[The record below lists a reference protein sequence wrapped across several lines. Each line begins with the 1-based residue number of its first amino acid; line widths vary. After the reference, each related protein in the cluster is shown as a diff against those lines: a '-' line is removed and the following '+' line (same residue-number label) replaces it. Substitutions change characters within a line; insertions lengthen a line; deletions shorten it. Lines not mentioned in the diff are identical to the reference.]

1 MRIPKE
7 VVEEIRQ
14 RNDIVDVISGYVNL
28 KRAGS
33 NYNGL
38 CPFHNEKTPSFTV
51 FPATQTFYCFGCSE
65 SGDAISFVMKSENL
79 EYVAAV
85 ESLAK
90 RAGINISKEYGEDD
104 TSKRR
109 RRILQMNL
117 EAAKYFR
124 ACLFDEN
131 IGKVGMDYL
140 HGARKLSIPV
150 IKHFGLGFAPNGFGG
165 LTDHLHKKGFTD
177 DELIEGFL
185 CGKSQKTGRT
195 YDYFRN
201 RVIFPIIDTTG
212 NVIGFG
218 GRVMDDS
225 KPKYL
230 NTSDT
235 PAFKKSRNLFAL
247 NYARH
252 NCSEKMILCE
262 GYMDVIALHA
272 AGFENAVATLGTA
285 LTNEQ
290 ARMMAKYT
298 KQVLIAYDSDE
309 AGQRAA
315 NRAVQMLSEVGLD
328 VRILKMN
335 GAKDPDEY
343 IKSYG
348 ADTFRKLLGE
358 GRTGFEFKM
367 DNLLAKYDINIPDQK
382 IKAASEM
389 CGFISEVWS
398 DVERDVYISAAA
410 TKLGISRD
418 GIKNDVTR
426 LRKSRMNEYK
436 RKTSNDAKLGAMN
449 IGDKVNPDAAKNI
462 RANAAEEAVMGLIL
476 MYPEYRAGVISGKFK
491 LSADDFVSE
500 FNRRAFEK
508 IMELEREDSYAF
520 SVLGEFFNTSEI
532 SRLGMMEMKRRSLTE
547 NGVHVFEQ
555 SIEALKKEKMLA
567 ANSENDTS
575 LDAIQKILAA
585 KREKMNK

>member
-85 ESLAK
+85 ETLAK
-90 RAGINISKEYGEDD
+90 RSGISISKEYGEDD

-124 ACLFDEN
+124 ACLFDEK
-131 IGKVGMDYL
+131 IGKIGMDYL
-140 HGARKLSIPV
+140 HGRRGLSPSV
-150 IKHFGLGFAPNGFGG
+150 IKHFGLGYAPEGFGG
-165 LTDHLHKKGFTD
+165 LTDHLRKRGFT
-177 DELIEGFL
+177 EAEMIEGFL
-185 CGKSQKTGRT
+185 CGKSQKTGRA

-252 NCSEKMILCE
+252 NCAEKIILCE

-272 AGFENAVATLGTA
+272 AGFENAVATLGTS

-315 NRAVQMLSEVGLD
+315 NRAVAMLSEVGLD
-328 VRILKMN
+328 VRILKMK

-343 IKSYG
+343 IKTYG
-348 ADTFRKLLGE
+348 ADSFRKILGE
-358 GRTGFEFKM
+358 GRTGFEYKM
-367 DNLLAKYDINIPDQK
+367 DNLLLKYDLTLADQK

-389 CGFISEVWS
+389 CEYIAEVWS
-398 DVERDVYISAAA
+398 DVERDVYIGAVSA
-410 TKLGISRD
+410 KLGISRD
-418 GIKNDVTR
+418 GLKNDVAR
-426 LRKSRMNEYK
+426 LRAGKIGEHK
-436 RKTSNDAKLGAMN
+436 RNISKNAKLGAMS

-462 RANAAEEAVMGLIL
+462 RANAAEEAVMGLLL
-476 MYPEYRAGVISGKFK
+476 MFPEYRANVISGKIE
-491 LSADDFVSE
+491 LSPDDFVSE

-508 IMELEREDSYAF
+508 IMELEREDGYAF
-520 SVLGEFFNTSEI
+520 SVLGEFFNTNEI
-532 SRLGMMEMKRRSLTE
+532 SRLGQMEMKRRSLTE
-547 NGVHVFEQ
+547 NGIEVLRQ
-555 SIEALKKEKMLA
+555 SIEALKKEKALKSDA
-567 ANSENDTS
+567 GDDSV
-575 LDAIQKILAA
+575 DAIQKILQA
-585 KREKMNK
+585 KREKLK

>member
-14 RNDIVDVISGYVNL
+14 RNDIVDVISGYVTL

-51 FPATQTFYCFGCSE
+51 FPATQSYYCFGCSE
-65 SGDAISFVMKSENL
+65 GGDAISFVMRSENL
-79 EYVAAV
+79 EYAAAV

-90 RAGINISKEYGEDD
+90 RSGITISKEYGEDD
-104 TSKRR
+104 SAKKR
-109 RRILQMNL
+109 RRILDMNL

-124 ACLFDEN
+124 ACLFDEKL
-131 IGKVGMDYL
+131 GKIGMDYL
-140 HGARKLSIPV
+140 NKKRNLSIPV
-150 IKHFGLGFAPNGFGG
+150 IKHFGLGFAPDSFGG
-165 LTDHLHKKGFTD
+165 LKDHLRKKGFTD
-177 DELIEGFL
+177 AEMIEGFL
-185 CGKSQKTGRT
+185 CGRSQKTGGT

-252 NCSEKMILCE
+252 SCSEKIILCE

-285 LTNEQ
+285 LTSEQ

-315 NRAVQMLSEVGLD
+315 NRAVRMFSEVGLD
-328 VRILKMN
+328 VRILKMS

-348 ADTFRKLLGE
+348 PDTFRKLLGE
-358 GRTGFEFKM
+358 GRTGFEYKM
-367 DNLLAKYDINIPDQK
+367 DNLLLKYDISIPDQK
-382 IKAASEM
+382 IKAAAEM
-389 CGFISEVWS
+389 CEHIAEVWS

-410 TKLGISRD
+410 TKLGISRE
-418 GIKNDVTR
+418 GIKNDV
-426 LRKSRMNEYK
+426 SRIRRNKINEYK
-436 RKTSNDAKLGAMN
+436 KKTSNDAKLGAMN

-462 RANAAEEAVMGLIL
+462 RANAAEEAVIGLLL
-476 MYPEYRAGVISGKFK
+476 MFPEYRAGVISGKFS
-491 LSADDFVSE
+491 LCADDFVSE
-500 FNRRAFEK
+500 FNRRAFETV
-508 IMELEREDSYAF
+508 IQLEGEDSYAF

-532 SRLGMMEMKRRSLTE
+532 SRLSTMELKRRSLTE
-547 NGVHVFEQ
+547 NGPKVFSE
-555 SIEALKKEKMLA
+555 SIEALKREKSIHEKRD
-567 ANSENDTS
+567 SEDS
-575 LDAIQKILAA
+575 ISAIQRILAE
-585 KREKMNK
+585 KRNKMKQ

>member
-7 VVEEIRQ
+7 VVEEIRT
-14 RNDIVDVISGYVNL
+14 RNDIVDVISSYVNL

-104 TSKRR
+104 TSRRR

-140 HGARKLSIPV
+140 NGARNLSIPV

-177 DELIEGFL
+177 AELIEGFL

-252 NCSEKMILCE
+252 NCAEKMILCE

-315 NRAVQMLSEVGLD
+315 NRAVQMLSEVGVD
-328 VRILKMN
+328 VRILKMR

-343 IKSYG
+343 IKKYG
-348 ADTFRKLLGE
+348 ADSFRKILGE

-367 DNLLAKYDINIPDQK
+367 DNLISKYDLALADQK
-382 IKAASEM
+382 IKAAAEM
-389 CGFISEVWS
+389 CEYISEVWS

-410 TKLGISRD
+410 AKFGISRD
-418 GIKNDVTR
+418 GVKNDVAR
-426 LRKSRMNEYK
+426 LRASKIKEHK
-436 RKTSNDAKLGAMN
+436 REISKNAKLDAMG
-449 IGDKVNPDAAKNI
+449 IGDRINPDAAKNI
-462 RANAAEEAVMGLIL
+462 RANAAEEAVMGLLLIF
-476 MYPEYRAGVISGKFK
+476 PEYREGVISGKFA
-491 LSADDFVSE
+491 LSSDDFVSE

-508 IMELEREDSYAF
+508 IMELEREDGYAF
-520 SVLGEFFNTSEI
+520 SVLGEFFNTNEI
-532 SRLGMMEMKRRSLTE
+532 SRLGQMEMKRRSLTE
-547 NGVHVFEQ
+547 NGVQVFEQ
-555 SIEALKKEKMLA
+555 SIEALKREKALK
-567 ANSENDTS
+567 SDDGGGDSVDE
-575 LDAIQKILAA
+575 IQKILRA

>member
-14 RNDIVDVISGYVNL
+14 RNDIVDVISGYVTL

-51 FPATQTFYCFGCSE
+51 FPATQSYYCFGCSE
-65 SGDAISFVMKSENL
+65 GGDAISFVMRSENL
-79 EYVAAV
+79 EYAAAV

-90 RAGINISKEYGEDD
+90 RSGITISKEYGEDD
-104 TSKRR
+104 SAKKR
-109 RRILQMNL
+109 RRILDMNL

-124 ACLFDEN
+124 ACLFDEKL
-131 IGKVGMDYL
+131 GKIGMDYL
-140 HGARKLSIPV
+140 NKKRNLSIPV
-150 IKHFGLGFAPNGFGG
+150 IKHFGLGFAPDSFGG
-165 LTDHLHKKGFTD
+165 LKDHLRKKGFTD
-177 DELIEGFL
+177 AEMIEGFL
-185 CGKSQKTGRT
+185 CGRSQKTGGT

-252 NCSEKMILCE
+252 SCSEKIILCE

-285 LTNEQ
+285 LTSEQ

-315 NRAVQMLSEVGLD
+315 NRAVRMFSEVGLD

-348 ADTFRKLLGE
+348 SDNFRKLLGE
-358 GRTGFEFKM
+358 GRTGFEYKM
-367 DNLLAKYDINIPDQK
+367 DNLLLKYDISIPDQK
-382 IKAASEM
+382 IKAAAEM
-389 CGFISEVWS
+389 CEHIAEVWS

-410 TKLGISRD
+410 TKLGISRE
-418 GIKNDVTR
+418 GIKNDV
-426 LRKSRMNEYK
+426 SRIRRNKINEYK
-436 RKTSNDAKLGAMN
+436 KKTSNDAKLGAMN

-462 RANAAEEAVMGLIL
+462 RANAAEEAVIGLLL
-476 MYPEYRAGVISGKFK
+476 MFPEYRSGVISGKFS
-491 LSADDFVSE
+491 LCADDFVSE
-500 FNRRAFEK
+500 FNRRAFETV
-508 IMELEREDSYAF
+508 IQLEGEDSYAF

-532 SRLGMMEMKRRSLTE
+532 SRLSTMELKRRSLTE
-547 NGVHVFEQ
+547 NGPKVFSE
-555 SIEALKKEKMLA
+555 SIEALKREKSIHEKRD
-567 ANSENDTS
+567 SEDS
-575 LDAIQKILAA
+575 ISAIQRILAE
-585 KREKMNK
+585 KRNKMKQ

>member
-1 MRIPKE
+1 
-7 VVEEIRQ
+7 
-14 RNDIVDVISGYVNL
+14 
-28 KRAGS
+28 
-33 NYNGL
+33 
-38 CPFHNEKTPSFTV
+38 
-51 FPATQTFYCFGCSE
+51 
-65 SGDAISFVMKSENL
+65 MKSENL

-90 RAGINISKEYGEDD
+90 RAGITISKDYGEDD
-104 TSKRR
+104 ASKKR

-124 ACLFDEN
+124 ACHFDEN
-131 IGKVGMDYL
+131 IGKIGMDDL
-140 HGARKLSIPV
+140 HGKRNLSMPV
-150 IKHFGLGFAPNGFGG
+150 IKHFGLGYAPNGFGG

-177 DELIEGFL
+177 AELIEGFL
-185 CGKSQKTGRT
+185 CGKSQKTGRA

-252 NCSEKMILCE
+252 SCAEKMILCE

-315 NRAVQMLSEVGLD
+315 NRAVAMLSEVGLD
-328 VRILKMN
+328 VRILKMR

-343 IKSYG
+343 IKTYG
-348 ADTFRKLLGE
+348 ADSFRKILNE

-367 DNLLAKYDINIPDQK
+367 DNLLLKYDLTLADQK
-382 IKAASEM
+382 IKAAAEM
-389 CGFISEVWS
+389 CEYISEVWS

-410 TKLGISRD
+410 NKFGISRD
-418 GIKNDVTR
+418 GIKNDVAR
-426 LRKSRMNEYK
+426 LRANKIKEHK
-436 RKTSNDAKLGAMN
+436 REISKNAKLDAMS
-449 IGDKVNPDAAKNI
+449 IGDRVNPDAAKNI
-462 RANAAEEAVMGLIL
+462 RANAAEEAVMGLLL
-476 MYPEYRAGVISGKFK
+476 MFPEYRSGVLNGKFS
-491 LSADDFVSE
+491 LTADDFVSD

-508 IMELEREDSYAF
+508 IIELEREDGYAF
-520 SVLGEFFNTSEI
+520 SVLGEFFDTNEI
-532 SRLGMMEMKRRSLTE
+532 SRLGQMEMKRRSLTE
-547 NGVHVFEQ
+547 NGVNVFEM
-555 SIEALKKEKMLA
+555 SIEALK
-567 ANSENDTS
+567 SER
-575 LDAIQKILAA
+575 KIMERGSFVRQNYFAPW
-585 KREKMNK
+585 

>member
-51 FPATQTFYCFGCSE
+51 FPATQSYYCFGCSE
-65 SGDAISFVMKSENL
+65 GGDAISFVMKSENL

-90 RAGINISKEYGEDD
+90 RVGINVSSEYGEDD
-104 TSKRR
+104 SAKKR
-109 RRILQMNL
+109 RRILDMNL

-124 ACLFDEN
+124 ACLFDEKL
-131 IGKVGMDYL
+131 GKVGMDYL
-140 HGARKLSIPV
+140 YGKRKLSVPV
-150 IKHFGLGFAPNGFGG
+150 IKHFGLGFAPDGFGG
-165 LTDHLHKKGFTD
+165 LTDHLHRKGFTD
-177 DELIEGFL
+177 AELVEGFL
-185 CGKSQKTGRT
+185 CGRSQKTGRT

-252 NCSEKMILCE
+252 NCAEKMILCE

-309 AGQRAA
+309 AGQKAA

-348 ADTFRKLLGE
+348 ADSFRKLLGE

-382 IKAASEM
+382 IKAAGEM
-389 CGFISEVWS
+389 CGYISEVWS

-410 TKLGISRD
+410 NKFGISRD
-418 GIKNDVTR
+418 GIKNDVAR
-426 LRKSRMNEYK
+426 LRAAKIKEQKQQISKN
-436 RKTSNDAKLGAMN
+436 AKLDAMN
-449 IGDKVNPDAAKNI
+449 IGDRINPEAAKNI
-462 RANAAEEAVMGLIL
+462 RANAAEEAVMGLLL
-476 MYPEYRAGVISGKFK
+476 MFPEYRAGVINGKFD
-491 LSADDFVSE
+491 LSEGDFVSE
-500 FNRRAFEK
+500 FNRRAFGK
-508 IMELEREDSYAF
+508 IMELEREDEYAF
-520 SVLGEFFNTSEI
+520 SVLGEFFSTSEI
-532 SRLGMMEMKRRSLTE
+532 SRLGTMELKRRSLIE
-547 NGVHVFEQ
+547 NGVDVFEE
-555 SIEALKKEKMLA
+555 SIKALKREKELA
-567 ANSENDTS
+567 NNKENDDS
-575 LDAIQKILAA
+575 IDAIQKILQS
-585 KREKMNK
+585 KRGKLNK

>member
-7 VVEEIRQ
+7 VVEEIRT
-14 RNDIVDVISGYVNL
+14 RNDIVDVISSYVNL

-33 NYNGL
+33 NYSGL

-51 FPATQTFYCFGCSE
+51 FPATQTFYCFGCSQ

-90 RAGINISKEYGEDD
+90 RAGITISKDYGEDD
-104 TSKRR
+104 ASKKR
-109 RRILQMNL
+109 RRILAMNL

-131 IGKVGMDYL
+131 IGKIGMDYL
-140 HGARKLSIPV
+140 HGKRNLSMPV
-150 IKHFGLGFAPNGFGG
+150 IKHFGLGYAPNGFGG

-177 DELIEGFL
+177 AELIEGFL
-185 CGKSQKTGRT
+185 CGKSQKTGRA

-252 NCSEKMILCE
+252 SCAEKMILCE

-315 NRAVQMLSEVGLD
+315 NRAVAMLSEVGLD
-328 VRILKMN
+328 VRILKMR

-343 IKSYG
+343 IKTYG
-348 ADTFRKLLGE
+348 ADSFRKILNE

-367 DNLLAKYDINIPDQK
+367 DNLLLKYDLALADQK
-382 IKAASEM
+382 IKAAAEM
-389 CGFISEVWS
+389 CEYISEVWS

-410 TKLGISRD
+410 NKFGISRD
-418 GIKNDVTR
+418 GIKNDVAR
-426 LRKSRMNEYK
+426 LRANKIKEHK
-436 RKTSNDAKLGAMN
+436 REISKNAKLDAMS
-449 IGDKVNPDAAKNI
+449 IGDRVNPDAAKNI
-462 RANAAEEAVMGLIL
+462 RANAAEEAVMGLLL
-476 MYPEYRAGVISGKFK
+476 MFPEYRSGVLSGKFS
-491 LSADDFVSE
+491 LTADDFVSD

-508 IMELEREDSYAF
+508 IMELEREDGYAF
-520 SVLGEFFNTSEI
+520 SVLGEFFDTNEI
-532 SRLGMMEMKRRSLTE
+532 SRLGQMEMKRRSLTE
-547 NGVHVFEQ
+547 NGVNVFEM
-555 SIEALKKEKMLA
+555 SIEALKSERKMK
-567 ANSENDTS
+567 DTTDS
-575 LDAIQKILAA
+575 GDSVDMIQKILQA
-585 KREKMNK
+585 KREKLNK

>member
-14 RNDIVDVISGYVNL
+14 RNDIVDVISSYVNL

-33 NYNGL
+33 NYSGL

-51 FPATQTFYCFGCSE
+51 FPATQTFYCFGCSQ

-104 TSKRR
+104 ASKRR

-140 HGARKLSIPV
+140 HGRRNLSIPV

-165 LTDHLHKKGFTD
+165 LTDYLHKKGFTD
-177 DELIEGFL
+177 AELIEGFL

-252 NCSEKMILCE
+252 NCAEKMILCE

-328 VRILKMN
+328 VRILKMR

-343 IKSYG
+343 IKTYG
-348 ADTFRKLLGE
+348 ADSFRKILGE

-367 DNLLAKYDINIPDQK
+367 DNLLLKYDLTLADQK
-382 IKAASEM
+382 IKAAAEM
-389 CGFISEVWS
+389 CEYISEIWS

-410 TKLGISRD
+410 TKFGISRD
-418 GIKNDVTR
+418 GIKNDVAR
-426 LRKSRMNEYK
+426 LRQSKINEHK
-436 RKTSNDAKLGAMN
+436 RTVSKNAKLDAMG
-449 IGDKVNPDAAKNI
+449 IGDKINPDAAKNI
-462 RANAAEEAVMGLIL
+462 RANAAEEAVMGLLL
-476 MYPEYRAGVISGKFK
+476 MRPEYRVGIIDGKFK
-491 LSADDFVSE
+491 LCEDDFVSE
-500 FNRRAFEK
+500 FNRRAFSK
-508 IMELEREDSYAF
+508 IMELEADDNYAF
-520 SVLGEFFNTSEI
+520 SVLGEFFDTNEI
-532 SRLGMMEMKRRSLTE
+532 SRLGQMEMKRRSLTE
-547 NGVHVFEQ
+547 NGEEVFLR
-555 SIEALKKEKMLA
+555 SIEALKKEKEL
-567 ANSENDTS
+567 NVSGESGDS
-575 LDAIQKILAA
+575 VDAIQKILQA

>member
-14 RNDIVDVISGYVNL
+14 RNDIVDVISGYVTL

-51 FPATQTFYCFGCSE
+51 FPATQSYYCFGCSE
-65 SGDAISFVMKSENL
+65 GGDAISFVMRSENL
-79 EYVAAV
+79 EYAAAV

-90 RAGINISKEYGEDD
+90 RSGITISKEYGEDD
-104 TSKRR
+104 SAKKR
-109 RRILQMNL
+109 RRILDMNL

-124 ACLFDEN
+124 ACLFDEKL
-131 IGKVGMDYL
+131 GKVGMDYL
-140 HGARKLSIPV
+140 NKKRNLSIPV
-150 IKHFGLGFAPNGFGG
+150 IKHFGLGFAPDSFGG
-165 LTDHLHKKGFTD
+165 LKDHLHRKGFTD
-177 DELIEGFL
+177 AELIEGFL
-185 CGKSQKTGRT
+185 CGKSQKTGGT

-252 NCSEKMILCE
+252 SCAEKIILCE

-285 LTNEQ
+285 LTSEQ

-315 NRAVQMLSEVGLD
+315 NRAVRMFSEVGLD

-348 ADTFRKLLGE
+348 SDTFRKLLGE
-358 GRTGFEFKM
+358 GRTGFEYKM
-367 DNLLAKYDINIPDQK
+367 DNLLLKYDISIPDQK
-382 IKAASEM
+382 IKAAAEM
-389 CGFISEVWS
+389 CEHIAEVWS

-410 TKLGISRD
+410 TKLGISRE
-418 GIKNDVTR
+418 GIKNDVAR
-426 LRKSRMNEYK
+426 IRRNKINEYK
-436 RKTSNDAKLGAMN
+436 KKTSNDAKLGAMN

-462 RANAAEEAVMGLIL
+462 RANAAEEAVIGLLL
-476 MYPEYRAGVISGKFK
+476 MFPEYRSGVISGKFS
-491 LSADDFVSE
+491 LTADDFVSE
-500 FNRRAFEK
+500 FNRRAFETV
-508 IMELEREDSYAF
+508 MQLEREDSYAF

-532 SRLGMMEMKRRSLTE
+532 SRLSTMELKRRSLTE
-547 NGVHVFEQ
+547 NGPKVFGE
-555 SIEALKKEKMLA
+555 SIEALKREK
-567 ANSENDTS
+567 NIHEKRDSEDS
-575 LDAIQKILAA
+575 ISAIERILAE
-585 KREKMNK
+585 KRNKMKK

>member
-51 FPATQTFYCFGCSE
+51 FPATQSYYCFGCSE
-65 SGDAISFVMKSENL
+65 GGDAISFVMKSENL

-85 ESLAK
+85 ETLAK
-90 RAGINISKEYGEDD
+90 RSGITISKEYGEDD
-104 TSKRR
+104 SAKKRK
-109 RRILQMNL
+109 RILQMNL

-124 ACLFDEN
+124 ACLFDEK
-131 IGKVGMDYL
+131 IGKIGMDYL
-140 HGARKLSIPV
+140 HKKRNLSIPV
-150 IKHFGLGFAPNGFGG
+150 IKRFGLGFAPDGFSG
-165 LTDHLHKKGFTD
+165 LTDHLHRKGFTD
-177 DELIEGFL
+177 TELIEGFL
-185 CGKSQKTGRT
+185 CGRSQKTGKT

-201 RVIFPIIDTTG
+201 RVIFPIIDTAG

-252 NCSEKMILCE
+252 ECAEKMILCE
-262 GYMDVIALHA
+262 GYMDVIALHS
-272 AGFENAVATLGTA
+272 AGFGNAVATLGTA

-367 DNLLAKYDINIPDQK
+367 DNLLAKYDISVPDQK

-389 CGFISEVWS
+389 CGYIAEVWS

-410 TKLGISRD
+410 TKLGISRE
-418 GIKNDVTR
+418 GIKNDVER
-426 LRKSRMNEYK
+426 LRKSKINEYK
-436 RKTSNDAKLGAMN
+436 RRTSNDAKLGAMN
-449 IGDKVNPDAAKNI
+449 IGDKVNPDSAKNI
-462 RANAAEEAVMGLIL
+462 RANAAEEAVMGLLL
-476 MYPEYRAGVISGKFK
+476 MFPEYRAGVLDGKFS
-491 LSADDFVSE
+491 LCADDFVSE
-500 FNRRAFEK
+500 FNRRAFETV
-508 IMELEREDSYAF
+508 MQLESDDNYAF

-532 SRLGMMEMKRRSLTE
+532 SRLGTMELKRRSLTE
-547 NGVHVFEQ
+547 NGVAVFEQ
-555 SIEALKKEKMLA
+555 SIEALKKEKRLKDTRESEDSVGAIERLLA
-567 ANSENDTS
+567 E
-575 LDAIQKILAA
+575 
-585 KREKMNK
+585 KRNKMKK